1 MRSKRGLLIVLA
13 VCVTAHAAEPAKVD
27 FGRDVLPIF
36 RQNCFSCHGPS
47 VATSDL
53 RLDRKSSVFKDGFR
67 RVVPGNL
74 ENSHLYDRLIGNELG
89 MQMPPT
95 GPLKPAQIALIKNWI
110 EQGAEWPESLSNEAE
125 SAPLNP
131 QAASAVEGLRSGDSK
146 AFLKTMTANPQLIN
160 ARGPNGSTPLMFA
173 ALYQDATM
181 LEGLL
186 KMGGNPNLRN
196 DSGAT
201 ALMWAA
207 PSFEK
212 TRVLIAHGADVNAGS
227 EDLRTPLMI
236 AAGTPGAMPSVKLLL
251 DHGARVNPTHHPDT
265 ESSPLVQAAL
275 AADPAMMQL
284 LIDKGADLKA
294 SGNMAL
300 LLSLQQTCGRCVDLM
315 LRQDLSKDALTGALQ
330 AAANFADAATVKAL
344 LDRGADVNAPDPL
357 GHTALVYAA
366 GLDSIPTE
374 VVKLLIEHGA
384 DVNAKSPHKKS
395 VDTGMSVLDVA
406 TLRGQTPVVDL
417 LVKAGAK
424 STVTLA
430 DAPAPQGAGSAREAI
445 ARSLPVL
452 QKGDV
457 GFTAK
462 AGCVSCHNDSLTAMT
477 LGAAR
482 AHGFRVDE
490 TIAKQQVK
498 VNVDFLDHFRELH
511 YQGTGGGGASTD
523 TFWPH
528 VLAYVLIGL
537 DAESYRADLNTDAAV
552 MYIKARQMPEG
563 NWPYT
568 QADTRPPLCSDYI
581 NQTALSMRALQ
592 LYPMMGHEAEY
603 EKSVALAAAWLA
615 QVEPKT
621 TEDYV
626 SKLLG
631 LAWAARDKEAI
642 AKSRREL
649 LALEREDGGW
659 SDLPTLPSSAYATG
673 KALVALHLA
682 GLAVSDPAYKRGTD
696 YLLKHQMGNG
706 SWYVPTRALG
716 FQPFFE
722 TGFPN
727 GVNQSISSAGTG
739 WSTIA
744 LLDSLGAPAVRAGIK
759 RDAR

>member
-1 MRSKRGLLIVLA
+1 
-13 VCVTAHAAEPAKVD
+13 
-27 FGRDVLPIF
+27 
-36 RQNCFSCHGPS
+36 
-47 VATSDL
+47 
-53 RLDRKSSVFKDGFR
+53 
-67 RVVPGNL
+67 
-74 ENSHLYDRLIGNELG
+74 
-89 MQMPPT
+89 
-95 GPLKPAQIALIKNWI
+95 
-110 EQGAEWPESLSNEAE
+110 
-125 SAPLNP
+125 
-131 QAASAVEGLRSGDSK
+131 
-146 AFLKTMTANPQLIN
+146 
-160 ARGPNGSTPLMFA
+160 
-173 ALYQDATM
+173 
-181 LEGLL
+181 
-186 KMGGNPNLRN
+186 
-196 DSGAT
+196 
-201 ALMWAA
+201 
-207 PSFEK
+207 
-212 TRVLIAHGADVNAGS
+212 
-227 EDLRTPLMI
+227 
-236 AAGTPGAMPSVKLLL
+236 
-251 DHGARVNPTHHPDT
+251 
-265 ESSPLVQAAL
+265 
-275 AADPAMMQL
+275 
-284 LIDKGADLKA
+284 
-294 SGNMAL
+294 
-300 LLSLQQTCGRCVDLM
+300 
-315 LRQDLSKDALTGALQ
+315 
-330 AAANFADAATVKAL
+330 
-344 LDRGADVNAPDPL
+344 
-357 GHTALVYAA
+357 VYAA

>member
-1 MRSKRGLLIVLA
+1 MKRACRLLTLLT
-13 VCVTAHAAEPAKVD
+13 VCVAAHAAEPARID

-53 RLDRKSSVFKDGFR
+53 RLDRKSSAFKDGFR

-74 ENSHLYDRLIGNELG
+74 ENSHLYDRLVGNEFG

-95 GPLKPAQIALIKNWI
+95 GPLKPAQIALVKSWI
-110 EQGAEWPESLSNEAE
+110 EQGAEWPDSLSNEAE
-125 SAPLNP
+125 RAPLNP
-131 QAASAVEGLRSGDSK
+131 QAVSAVESLRGGNTD
-146 AFLKTMTANPQLIN
+146 AFLKALTANPRLIN
-160 ARGPNGSTPLMFA
+160 ARGPDGATPLMFA
-173 ALYQDATM
+173 ALYGDAPT
-181 LEGLL
+181 LEQLL
-186 KMGGNPNLRN
+186 KMGGNSNLRN

-207 PSFEK
+207 PDFEK
-212 TRVLIAHGADVNAGS
+212 TRVLIVHGADVNAAS
-227 EDLRTPLMI
+227 DDLRTPLMI
-236 AAGTPGAMPSVKLLL
+236 AAGMPGAMPAVKLLL
-251 DHGARVNPTHHPDT
+251 EHGAKVNPTRHPDT

-275 AADPAMMQL
+275 AADPAMMQI
-284 LIDKGADLKA
+284 LIDKGADLKS

-300 LLSLQQTCGRCVDLM
+300 LVSLQQTCSKCVDLM
-315 LRQDLSKDALTGALQ
+315 MRQNLSKDAWTGALQ
-330 AAANFADAATVKAL
+330 TAATFADAATVKAL
-344 LDRGADVNAPDPL
+344 LDRGADVNALDPF

-366 GLDSIPTE
+366 GSDSIPAD
-374 VVKLLIEHGA
+374 VVKLLIDRGA
-384 DVNAKSPHKKS
+384 DVNLKSSHKKS

-406 TLRGQTPVVDL
+406 RLRGQTPVVDL
-417 LVKAGAK
+417 LVKAGAR
-424 STVTLA
+424 SAITPTVTPA
-430 DAPAPQGAGSAREAI
+430 AAPAGSARDAI

-452 QKGDV
+452 QKGDA

-462 AGCVSCHNDSLTAMT
+462 AGCVSCHNDSLTAMA

-482 AHGFRVDE
+482 AHGFPVDE

-528 VLAYVLIGL
+528 VIAYVLIGL
-537 DAESYRADLNTDAAV
+537 DAENYRPDLNTDAAV

-568 QADTRPPLCSDYI
+568 QADTRPPLCSDYVT
-581 NQTALSMRALQ
+581 QTALSMRALQ
-592 LYPMMGHEAEY
+592 LYPLKGHEAGY
-603 EKSVALAAAWLA
+603 EKSVALAAVWLA
-615 QVEPKT
+615 RVQPKT
-621 TEDYV
+621 TEDYL

-642 AKSRREL
+642 AGSRRAL
-649 LALEREDGGW
+649 LALQRQDGGW
-659 SDLPTLPSSAYATG
+659 GDLPTLPSSAYATG

-682 GLAVSDPAYKRGTD
+682 GLAVSDPAYKRGAD
-696 YLLKHQMGNG
+696 YLLKHQLGNG

-727 GVNQSISSAGTG
+727 GVSQSISSAGTG
-739 WSTIA
+739 WSTMA
-744 LLDSLGAPAVRAGIK
+744 LLETVGAPAVKAELR
-759 RDAR
+759 RPAR